1 MKKLTLNVWFA
12 RLIFCLCVILLYH
25 VIGNVGIILKFISR
39 IFDMLTPFIIG
50 GVIAFLFF
58 PFCRKLE
65 IFLARL
71 NLPFLQ
77 KRVRLT
83 ATLIVLIL
91 ILFIIFALCYTL
103 FKVVPLIY
111 DGLLILATTF
121 SKNFNIMC
129 DSYSVKFRGVAGLEQ
144 LIETI
149 RTYATSDNLIQW
161 VSMLNYNSYVGKIA
175 SFVGYIFK
183 FFIGVIVSIYILLE
197 RAVLKKTFFRISN
210 LVFSRRNVLQ
220 LRRTLARIAQI
231 LYAFIFGQ
239 IVDELFVAY
248 VMGLVF
254 SLFKISNG
262 LSLAVLYFL
271 FALIPYFGSTIGV
284 FLITFLSMVLSSK
297 QYVFVFI
304 IAFVF
309 QQVDANLINP
319 RIVGK
324 AVGLGPF
331 SVLLGIVLFGGLF
344 GVYGFFL
351 GTPLMAICLELADDF
366 CRVCERKKLK
376 NKQQLS

>member
-1 MKKLTLNVWFA
+1 MKKLNLNGWVA

-25 VIGNVGIILKFISR
+25 TIGNMGLILKFASH
-39 IFDMLTPFIIG
+39 IFKMLTPFIVG

-58 PFCRKLE
+58 PLCRKLE
-65 IFLARL
+65 MVFVKV
-71 NLPFLQ
+71 NLLFIQ
-77 KRVRLT
+77 KRVRLFS
-83 ATLIVLIL
+83 TLVVLML
-91 ILFIIFALCYTL
+91 IFLSLFIVFYML

-121 SKNFNIMC
+121 SENFNKIC
-129 DSYSVKFRGVAGLEQ
+129 DIYGEKFKEVAVVEQ
-144 LIETI
+144 FIETL
-149 RTYATSDNLIQW
+149 RGYVSSENLVQW
-161 VSMLNYNSYVGKIA
+161 ISMLNYNSYVGKIA
-175 SFVGYIFK
+175 SFFGYVFN
-183 FFIGVIVSIYILLE
+183 FFIGLIISVYILLE
-197 RAVLKKTFFRISN
+197 RAVLKKTFFRVLN
-210 LVFSRRNVLQ
+210 LIFSRHNVRQ
-220 LRRTLARIAQI
+220 INRAMVRIAQI

-239 IVDELFVAY
+239 IVDVFFVSY

-262 LSLAVLYFL
+262 LSLAVVYFL

-284 FLITFLSMVLSSK
+284 FLITFLSMVLSSNS
-297 QYVFVFI
+297 QFIIVFI
-304 IAFVF
+304 ISIIF

-344 GVYGFFL
+344 GIYGFFL

-366 CRVCERKKLK
+366 CRAWERKKLAK
-376 NKQQLS
+376 TNE